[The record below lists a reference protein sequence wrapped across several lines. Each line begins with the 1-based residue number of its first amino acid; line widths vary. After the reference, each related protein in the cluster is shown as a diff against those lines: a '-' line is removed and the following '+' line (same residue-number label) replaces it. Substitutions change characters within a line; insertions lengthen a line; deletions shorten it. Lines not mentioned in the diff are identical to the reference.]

1 MWRAPVAE
9 PFRIRDATEEDVAQI
24 VAIYAYE
31 VEHGVATFEEVAP
44 SAEDIAG
51 RFRNIKRL
59 GLPYLAA
66 ERSGRLLGYAYAG
79 QFHPRA
85 AYRYTLEDTVYI
97 HKDARRQGVAR
108 ALLTELIA
116 RCEALGARQMMA
128 LITSVPDS
136 ASIALHARLGFR
148 SMGVAPA
155 VGYKFGRWLDVAYMQ
170 RPVGAANSTP
180 PDRPV
185 LGPAPTGTTD
195 A

>member
-1 MWRAPVAE
+1 VAE
-9 PFRIRDATEEDVAQI
+9 PFRIRDATEQDVAQI
-24 VAIYAYE
+24 AAIYAHE
-31 VEHGVATFEEVAP
+31 VEHGIATFEEVAP
-44 SAEDIAG
+44 SAEDIVG
-51 RFRNIKRL
+51 RMGNIKRL

-66 ERSGRLLGYAYAG
+66 ERGSKLLGYAYAG

-108 ALLTELIA
+108 ALLTELIT
-116 RCEALGARQMMA
+116 RCETIGARQMMA

-136 ASIALHARLGFR
+136 ASIALHAALGFR

-170 RPVGAANSTP
+170 RPIGAANSTP

-185 LGPAPTGTTD
+185 LGPTYA
-195 A
+195 

>member
-1 MWRAPVAE
+1 MAE
-9 PFRIRDATEEDVAQI
+9 PFHVRDAAEADAAQI
-24 VAIYAYE
+24 AGIYAEE
-31 VEHGVATFEEVAP
+31 VLHGIATFEEVAP
-44 SAEDIAG
+44 SVQDIAG
-51 RFRNIKRL
+51 RMSNIKRL
-59 GLPYLAA
+59 GLPYLVA
-66 ERSGRLLGYAYAG
+66 ERAGKVLGYAYAG

-97 HKDARRQGVAR
+97 RTDARRQGVAR
-108 ALLTELIA
+108 ALLDELLA

-136 ASIALHARLGFR
+136 ASIALHLKLGFH

-170 RPVGAANSTP
+170 RPIGAADTTP

-185 LGPAPTGTTD
+185 LGMTHA
-195 A
+195 

>member
-1 MWRAPVAE
+1 MTE
-9 PFRIRDATEEDVAQI
+9 PFSIREATEADVAQI
-24 VAIYAYE
+24 TAIYADE
-31 VEHGVATFEEVAP
+31 VAHGIATFEEKAP
-44 SAEDIAG
+44 TAKDMAA
-51 RFRNIKRL
+51 RLTNIKHL
-59 GLPYLAA
+59 GLPYLVA
-66 ERSGRLLGYAYAG
+66 ERAGKVLGYAYAG

-97 HKDARRQGVAR
+97 HKDARRQGVAQ
-108 ALLTELIA
+108 ALLDALLA

-136 ASIALHARLGFR
+136 ASIALHSKLGFR

-170 RPVGAANSTP
+170 RPLGAANTTP
-180 PDRPV
+180 PDRQV
-185 LGPAPTGTTD
+185 LGPID

>member
-1 MWRAPVAE
+1 VSE
-9 PFRIRDATEEDVAQI
+9 PFQVRDATEADVAQI
-24 VAIYAYE
+24 AAIYAHE
-31 VEHGVATFEEVAP
+31 VEHGISTFEEVTP
-44 SAEDIAG
+44 SAQDIAS
-51 RFRNIKRL
+51 RMTNIRRL
-59 GLPYLAA
+59 GLPYLVA
-66 ERSGRLLGYAYAG
+66 ERAGKVLGYAYAG

-97 HKDARRQGVAR
+97 HKDARRQGVAQ
-108 ALLTELIA
+108 ALLDALLA

-136 ASIALHARLGFR
+136 PSIALHQKLGFH
-148 SMGVAPA
+148 SMGVAPS

-170 RPVGAANSTP
+170 RPIGAADTTP

-185 LGPAPTGTTD
+185 LGKVD

>member
-1 MWRAPVAE
+1 LAE
-9 PFRIRDATEEDVAQI
+9 PFRIRDATEADVAQI
-24 VAIYAYE
+24 AAIYAHE
-31 VEHGVATFEEVAP
+31 VEHGVSTFEEVAP
-44 SAEDIAG
+44 SAPDITG
-51 RFRNIKRL
+51 RMTNIQRL
-59 GLPYLAA
+59 GLPYLVA
-66 ERSGRLLGYAYAG
+66 ERAGKVLGYAYAG

-108 ALLTELIA
+108 ALLDTLLA

-128 LITSVPDS
+128 LITCVPDS
-136 ASIALHARLGFR
+136 ASIALHQKLGFR

-170 RPVGAANSTP
+170 RPIGAANSTP
-180 PDRPV
+180 PDRPA
-185 LGPAPTGTTD
+185 LGTPPLETTD

>member
-1 MWRAPVAE
+1 LAE
-9 PFRIRDATEEDVAQI
+9 PLRIRDASEADAAQI
-24 VAIYAYE
+24 AAIYAEE
-31 VEHGVATFEEVAP
+31 VLHGIATFEEVAP
-44 SAEDIAG
+44 SAQDIAG
-51 RFRNIKRL
+51 RMKNIQRQ
-59 GLPYLAA
+59 GLPYLVA
-66 ERSGRLLGYAYAG
+66 ERAGKVLGYAYAG

-108 ALLTELIA
+108 ALLDALLA
-116 RCEALGARQMMA
+116 RCEILGARQMMA

-136 ASIALHARLGFR
+136 ASIALHLKLGFH

-170 RPVGAANSTP
+170 RPIGAADTTP
-180 PDRPV
+180 SDRPV
-185 LGPAPTGTTD
+185 LGKVD

>member
-1 MWRAPVAE
+1 LPE
-9 PFRIRDATEEDVAQI
+9 PFNVRDATQGDVAQI
-24 VAIYAYE
+24 QAIYEDE
-31 VEHGVATFEEVAP
+31 VLNGVATFEEVAP
-44 SAEDIAG
+44 SAQDMAG
-51 RFRNIKRL
+51 RMSNIQRL
-59 GLPYLAA
+59 GLPYLVA
-66 ERSGRLLGYAYAG
+66 ERAGHLLGYAYAG

-108 ALLTELIA
+108 ALLGALLA
-116 RCEALGARQMMA
+116 RCETLGARQMMA
-128 LITSVPDS
+128 LITSVPGS
-136 ASIALHARLGFR
+136 ASIALHERLGFH

-170 RPVGAANSTP
+170 RPIGAADTTP

-185 LGPAPTGTTD
+185 LGQID

>member
-1 MWRAPVAE
+1 VADA
-9 PFRIRDATEEDVAQI
+9 FHIREATAADVHQI
-24 VAIYAYE
+24 TAIYADE
-31 VEHGVATFEEVAP
+31 VAHGVATFEEMAP
-44 SAEDIAG
+44 TEQDMAA
-51 RFRNIKRL
+51 RMANIQRL
-59 GLPYLAA
+59 ALPYLVA
-66 ERSGRLLGYAYAG
+66 ERDGKVLGYAYAG

-108 ALLTELIA
+108 ALLDALVK

-136 ASIALHARLGFR
+136 ASIALHAQMGFR

-170 RPVGAANSTP
+170 RPLGAANTTP
-180 PDRPV
+180 PDRQV
-185 LGPAPTGTTD
+185 LGPVNA
-195 A
+195 

>member
-1 MWRAPVAE
+1 LAE
-9 PFRIRDATEEDVAQI
+9 SFRIREATEADVPEI
-24 VAIYAYE
+24 TAIYADE
-31 VEHGVATFEEVAP
+31 VAHGIATFEEMAP
-44 SAEDIAG
+44 TEQEMAARMAG
-51 RFRNIKRL
+51 IKCRA
-59 GLPYLAA
+59 LPYLVA
-66 ERSGRLLGYAYAG
+66 ERDGRVLGYAYAG

-97 HKDARRQGVAR
+97 HKDARRQGVAK
-108 ALLTELIA
+108 ALLGALLA

-136 ASIALHARLGFR
+136 ASIALHTKLGFR

-170 RPVGAANSTP
+170 RPIGAANKTP
-180 PDRPV
+180 PDRQV
-185 LGPAPTGTTD
+185 LGPIPSEDDD